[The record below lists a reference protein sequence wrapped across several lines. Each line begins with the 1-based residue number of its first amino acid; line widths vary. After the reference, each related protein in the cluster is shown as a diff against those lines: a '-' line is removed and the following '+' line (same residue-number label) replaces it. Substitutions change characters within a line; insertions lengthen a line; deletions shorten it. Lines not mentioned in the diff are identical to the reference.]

1 VGEVLLVRVDD
12 RLVHGQTVVAWV
24 RHTPVDT
31 LLVVDD
37 ATASN
42 PILQKI
48 LKSAAPGFNV
58 IVVSIA
64 DAISK
69 LKGGE
74 IPGKIMVIVRS
85 PTIALPLWDA
95 NIDHWPKELN
105 VGALGGKPGARQ
117 LDSHTYLLP
126 GEIEAIEQLSQK
138 GVRVYFQMVPGA
150 RSQEWAAVRSKFL

>member
-1 VGEVLLVRVDD
+1 MGDILLVRVDD

-37 ATASN
+37 ATAAN

-48 LKSAAPGFNV
+48 LKSAAPGFTV
-58 IVVSIA
+58 IVVSVA
-64 DAISK
+64 EAISK

-74 IPGKIMVIVRS
+74 ISGKIMVIVRS
-85 PTIALPLWDA
+85 PTVALPLWDA
-95 NIDHWPKELN
+95 NIDHWPHELN
-105 VGALGGKPGARQ
+105 VGALGGKPNARQ

-126 GEIEAIEQLSQK
+126 EEISAIEKLSQK

-150 RSQEWAAVRSKFL
+150 RSQDWVAVRSKLM